1 MTNEWEQGVIVPIQ
15 IREDHWVRVGF
26 IPHDLTPHEADRIAK
41 VVTAY
46 AQGTEAG
53 TAETEDTG
61 SVHDGPVAESDAP
74 SHAPETRP

>member
-26 IPHDLTPHEADRIAK
+26 IPHDLTPTEADRIAK

-46 AQGTEAG
+46 AQGMSAG
-53 TAETEDTG
+53 TAKTAQPVEGEARQP
-61 SVHDGPVAESDAP
+61 GPKDAP
-74 SHAPETRP
+74 DHAPETRP